1 AAFGDIDGDGDRD
14 LLLTSVISSVSIVAK
29 LYRNEGN
36 NSFSEVTGT
45 PFEGTAGGSVHFFHV
60 DRDGDLDVL
69 ITGTNSASAAT
80 ASLYINQ
87 GSGDFVKKTDAP
99 FEGIVQGQAAIRD
112 VDRDGDSDVL
122 IYGENGSGDHI
133 AKLYLNDGWGYFN
146 EMPDVPFQGTVDGQ
160 VAFADLNR
168 DGAPELLVTGQNNA
182 GDPIAKLYIN
192 RLRDTGLPT
201 SGEIPRNYG
210 GAFTFYEMEGVPL
223 MPSGPG
229 GIMAVA
235 DVNNDDFQDLVMTGR
250 IGKGREAYATKLYLN
265 NGRGALEEMAD
276 APLKGMQHGMAIFA
290 DVDKDSD
297 QDLLM
302 AGYFGNPGGNGAVL
316 YLNNGSGMFV
326 DGTNGAGMRV
336 GGVLANRAVLA
347 DVDQDADPDLFMSGF
362 DGKMDAMVFGKNNGA
377 GKFTR
382 ADPPVPRLHSD
393 YYDLAD
399 VDNDGDQDLLYGG
412 ATSMHGGTAMIKLY
426 LNDGQGA
433 FTEDT
438 RSEFAGLYR
447 GEIEF
452 GDVDNDGD
460 QDVAIMGRTGTRQFS
475 GSSAKLYLNDGTGL
489 FTEAE
494 HQFPDYFNN
503 YTTSMYLTFGD
514 VDGDGDNDLL
524 IGGYLLLNDGKGKY
538 YGAYYSGFP
547 QGATAPQ
554 QFMDVDGDGDT
565 DIVTSLG
572 SQGSKKAGVFLNN
585 RYTGLFTIVEN
596 APFPKLGFGSL
607 AISDVNGDQHPDV
620 LMTGLD
626 DTYPKTHGE
635 NGKPLTKL
643 FISDGGRRYDEKPG
657 LPFPNLFNGTTTFA
671 DV

>member
-1 AAFGDIDGDGDRD
+1 
-14 LLLTSVISSVSIVAK
+14 
-29 LYRNEGN
+29 
-36 NSFSEVTGT
+36 
-45 PFEGTAGGSVHFFHV
+45 
-60 DRDGDLDVL
+60 
-69 ITGTNSASAAT
+69 
-80 ASLYINQ
+80 
-87 GSGDFVKKTDAP
+87 
-99 FEGIVQGQAAIRD
+99 
-112 VDRDGDSDVL
+112 
-122 IYGENGSGDHI
+122 
-133 AKLYLNDGWGYFN
+133 
-146 EMPDVPFQGTVDGQ
+146 
-160 VAFADLNR
+160 
-168 DGAPELLVTGQNNA
+168 TGQNNA

-643 FISDGGRRYDEKPG
+643 FISDG
-657 LPFPNLFNGTTTFA
+657 
-671 DV
+671 